1 MAKYDAAPRYVN
13 LNAPVGGYESQLAD
27 IARRQKY
34 AELLAQQG
42 GEDIKVEDVGG
53 STSNLSSSV
62 AAPFQ
67 VGAGG
72 FGVTFNIAGTNSV
85 TTTNSL
91 IRFDVAGDGV
101 NWVANALTVN
111 YTPSGTSWTP
121 GFTNILSTAA
131 NVGNLSLAR
140 IASIQNTN
148 LASIF
153 VTNITITTR

>member
-1 MAKYDAAPRYVN
+1 MKNFLLIIALAMATLTASAQFVQPPAPKS
-13 LNAPVGGYESQLAD
+13 AIVGTSV
-27 IARRQKY
+27 IT
-34 AELLAQQG
+34 
-42 GEDIKVEDVGG
+42 IVGG

>member
-1 MAKYDAAPRYVN
+1 MKNFLLTLALAMATLTASAQFVQPPAPKS
-13 LNAPVGGYESQLAD
+13 AIVGTT
-27 IARRQKY
+27 
-34 AELLAQQG
+34 
-42 GEDIKVEDVGG
+42 VVTVVGS
-53 STSNLSSSV
+53 STSNLTSAV

-72 FGVTFNIAGTNSV
+72 FGVTINIAGTNAV

-91 IRFDVAGDGV
+91 IRFDVSGDGV
-101 NWVANALTVN
+101 NWIANALSVN
-111 YTPSGTSWTP
+111 YTPSATAWTP
-121 GFTNILSTAA
+121 SFTNILSTAA